1 MRISRRKFIAGVSA
15 TGAVSLA
22 SSFPAPALVKNGAIK
37 IGILSP
43 KVGAAA
49 TVGEC
54 GLRGALWA
62 VERVNKAGGIAGRKV
77 ELVIEQE
84 TNPQDTIQR
93 LQRLVQEEQVDC
105 VQGIVSTG
113 NSMHVAPVAEKMKS
127 LLILWDGT
135 TQNGVKDTMPDA
147 RYVFKSTDNECEA
160 VMASLLTVKYYKG
173 KFKKIAGM
181 NSDYSYGRNTWE
193 AFKQILTRYGVEFKV
208 VAELWPKIG
217 VSPSELTPYVEKL
230 VQAKP
235 DIVFSAM
242 SFADLPDFMTQAHA
256 KGLSKHVKY
265 VLPEGAWQI
274 NLLKKEIVPEGTILG
289 WNTLYFNHPHASA
302 LQKEFVHYYFDRYKE
317 APHSEADRA
326 YFAFSAYKAGVEAA
340 YKKLGRWPSTEEVID
355 LIPGREIEGLGGKGR
370 YRDDKIAEQMFYQGR
385 TTNKNRYGFP
395 TLSTV
400 ESYPANVLQKP
411 SGDDFWDWIKTAPL
425 PL

>member
-1 MRISRRKFIAGVSA
+1 MSISRRQFVVGVAA

-22 SSFPAPALVKNGAIK
+22 SSFPAPAIVKNVPLR
-37 IGILSP
+37 IGILTP

-77 ELVIEQE
+77 ELVIDQE
-84 TNPQDTIQR
+84 TDPKGTAEN
-93 LQRLVQEEQVDC
+93 LQRLVSREKVDC

-113 NSMHVAPVAEKMKS
+113 NSYKVAPLAEQMKS

-135 TQNGVKDTMPDA
+135 TQNGVKDMMPDA
-147 RYVFKSTDNECEA
+147 RYIFKSTDNECEA

-173 KFKKIAGM
+173 KFRRIAGM
-181 NSDYSYGRNTWE
+181 NSEYSYGRNTWE
-193 AFKQILTRYGVEFKV
+193 AFKQILTRYGVEFEV
-208 VAELWPKIG
+208 VAELWPRIG
-217 VSPSELTPYVEKL
+217 VTPSELVPYVEKL
-230 VQAKP
+230 TRSKP
-235 DIVFSAM
+235 DLIFSAM
-242 SFADLPDFMTQAHA
+242 SFADLPDFMSQAA
-256 KGLSKHVKY
+256 AGLPKHVKY

-274 NLLKKEIVPEGTILG
+274 NKLKKSFTPEGTILG
-289 WNTLYFNHPHASA
+289 WNTLYFAHPKASA

-326 YFAFSAYKAGVEAA
+326 YFAFSAYKASIEAV
-340 YKKLGRWPSTEEVID
+340 YKKTGRWPSTEEIID
-355 LIPGREIEGLGGKGR
+355 AMPGREIVGLGGNGR
-370 YRDDKIAEQMFYQGR
+370 YRSDHIAEQMFYQGP

-395 TLSTV
+395 TLASF
-400 ESYPANVLQKP
+400 EAYPASDLQKP

>member
-1 MRISRRKFIAGVSA
+1 MSISRRQLVAGVAA
-15 TGAVSLA
+15 TGAVTLA
-22 SSFPAPALVKNGAIK
+22 SSIPAPAIVKNLPLR
-37 IGILSP
+37 IGILTP

-77 ELVIEQE
+77 ELVIDQE
-84 TNPQDTIQR
+84 TDPKGTTEN
-93 LQRLVQEEQVDC
+93 LQRLVTKEKVEC

-113 NSMHVAPVAEKMKS
+113 NSYRVAPVAEQMKA

-147 RYVFKSTDNECEA
+147 RYIFKSTDNECEA

-173 KFKKIAGM
+173 KFRRIAGM
-181 NSDYSYGRNTWE
+181 NSEYSYGRNTWE
-193 AFKQILTRYGVEFKV
+193 AFKQILTRYGVEFEV
-208 VAELWPKIG
+208 VAELWPRIG
-217 VSPSELTPYVEKL
+217 VTPSELVPYVQQL
-230 VQAKP
+230 TQSKP
-235 DIVFSAM
+235 DLIFSAM
-242 SFADLPDFMTQAHA
+242 SFADLPDFMSQAA
-256 KGLSKHVKY
+256 AGLPKHVRY

-274 NLLKKEIVPEGTILG
+274 NKLKKSFTPEGTILG
-289 WNTLYFNHPHASA
+289 WNTLYFAHPHPSA

-326 YFAFSAYKAGVEAA
+326 YFAFSAYKASLEAV
-340 YKKLGRWPSTEEVID
+340 YKTTGRWPSAEEIID
-355 LIPGREIEGLGGKGR
+355 AMPGREIVGLGGNGR
-370 YRDDKIAEQMFYQGR
+370 YRSDHIAEQMFYQGP
-385 TTNKNRYGFP
+385 TTNKNRYNYP
-395 TLSTV
+395 TLATF
-400 ESYPANVLQKP
+400 EAYPASDLQKP
-411 SGDDFWDWIKTAPL
+411 SGEDFWDWIKTAPL